1 MDHFS
6 AACWKFRCPC
16 VELPNSMCICF
27 IAFNIFQSKY
37 SLIAFQISLGLLLI
51 LIHHCKPNHLMF
63 SVNRRSGRQLVIILK
78 EITAV
83 FQAIFINSLG
93 YDHVPPPS
101 QSHNRSY
108 LKRNPTNTPY
118 PKAVSLIAANFKYSL
133 HIFKIF
139 QCKTVSVFLSA
150 WGRPC
155 VVHLYHNSISDS
167 VVTQGIIWWL
177 M

>member
-1 MDHFS
+1 MDRFS
-6 AACWKFRCPC
+6 AACWKFLCPC
-16 VELPNSMCICF
+16 VELPNSVCICF
-27 IAFNIFQSKY
+27 IAFNFFQSKY

-51 LIHHCKPNHLMF
+51 LIHHCKPNH
-63 SVNRRSGRQLVIILK
+63 IIPPPL
-78 EITAV
+78 
-83 FQAIFINSLG
+83 
-93 YDHVPPPS
+93 PPS
-101 QSHNRSY
+101 QSRNRSY

-118 PKAVSLIAANFKYSL
+118 PKAISLIAANFKYSL

-167 VVTQGIIWWL
+167 MVTQGIIWWL